1 MTHDDA
7 TMAQRRGAT
16 TWRNDANDVA
26 QRRGATTWY
35 DVVHDVVYMMWYD
48 HVIGGFRGTFSAWN
62 NTT

>member
-26 QRRGATTWY
+26 LTTWRNDVY
-35 DVVHDVVYMMWYD
+35 DVVHDVVHMMWYD
-48 HVIGGFRGTFSAWN
+48 RCDWWF
-62 NTT
+62 